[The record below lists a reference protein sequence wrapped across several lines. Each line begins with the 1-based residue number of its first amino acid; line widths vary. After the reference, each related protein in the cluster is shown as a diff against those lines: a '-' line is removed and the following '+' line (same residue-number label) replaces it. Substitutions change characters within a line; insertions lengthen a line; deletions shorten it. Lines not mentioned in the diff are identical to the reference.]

1 MADARAWSRLAIVWA
16 ARLGA
21 AATFVVAAVPK
32 ADDLVGFAEDIRN
45 YQAFPDWS
53 LYAIAAIVPMLE
65 LVGAAALLSTRER
78 WVRAGGVVL
87 GGLTLA
93 FIALIA
99 SVIGRGRRRGPGHVE
114 AGSQARDPE
123 AERADAE
130 QDRVAG

>member
-99 SVIGRGRRRGPGHVE
+99 SVIGRGRRRGPGDVE
-114 AGSQARDPE
+114 ARSQARDPE